1 MKIALVHDY
10 LIQDGG
16 AEKVLTEFL
25 EVFPTAP
32 IYALLYDATKVN
44 RAFERR
50 VVRTTFLQKIP
61 LALKKYQWL
70 LPLMPTATE
79 THDLSGF
86 DVILSSSSAFSKG
99 VITKPDALHI
109 CYCHTPTR
117 YLWSDAVSYVRE
129 LRVPRLI
136 KSLLPPLLSRLRMWD
151 KQAAER
157 VDLFIANSEA
167 VRRRIK
173 KYYHRDSLVIY
184 PPVDYHHFFL
194 SPNTKTY
201 FLASGRLVSYKR
213 FDVIIEACN
222 RLRLPLKIFG
232 AGPVE
237 VELKAMAGPT
247 VEFMGRV
254 SDETKA
260 KLYADCIAYIH
271 PQEEDFGITAVEA
284 MASGRPVVAYN
295 RGGAVE
301 TVIEGVSGT
310 FFDEQ
315 SWEALADTLLRFD
328 HSRFDP
334 KLIRESTERFS
345 VENFHKNIRHVVDRA
360 WEKQCVRCD
369 LKK

>member
-1 MKIALVHDY
+1 MKLALVHDY

-25 EVFPTAP
+25 EVFPEAP
-32 IYALLYDATKVN
+32 IYALLYDPANMATDF
-44 RAFERR
+44 RQRQ
-50 VVRTTFLQKIP
+50 VRTTFLQQVP

-86 DVILSSSSAFSKG
+86 DVVLSSSSAFSKG

-117 YLWSDAVSYVRE
+117 YLWSDAVSYVAE
-129 LRVPRLI
+129 LRVPKI
-136 KSLLPPLLSRLRMWD
+136 VKMLLPPLLSRLRLWD

-173 KYYHRDSLVIY
+173 KYYHRDALVIY
-184 PPVDYHHFFL
+184 PPVDFASFFV
-194 SPNTKTY
+194 SDAPKTY

-213 FDVIIEACN
+213 FDLIIEACN

-232 AGPVE
+232 RGPVE
-237 VELKAMAGPT
+237 AELKALAGPT
-247 VEFMGRV
+247 VEFLGRV
-254 SDETKA
+254 SDQQKA
-260 KLYADCIAYIH
+260 KLYADCLAYIH

-284 MASGRPVVAYN
+284 MASGRPVIAYN
-295 RGGAVE
+295 RGGATE

-310 FFDEQ
+310 FFAEQ
-315 SWEALADTLLRFD
+315 NWETLADTLLRFD
-328 HSRFDP
+328 HKKFIPS
-334 KLIRESTERFS
+334 LIRESVERFS
-345 VENFHKNIRHVVDRA
+345 TENFHKNIRHVIERA
-360 WEKQCVRCD
+360 WEKHCIRCD
-369 LKK
+369 LRH